1 MTLSTIRTVFN
12 RNRAVTLGAAGLVG
26 LLLATA
32 ACRDATSARELQL
45 GQSASLPGN
54 APVLVSC
61 QSGQRAFVRQTLVN
75 GQVVPQVECVSDAG
89 IAPAVA
95 PAYGTPQTYGAAQ
108 TTMTYGPQPV
118 SYQPAGPYSQPVVY
132 APQPAIAQPAVYS
145 APAPRPVVERRVVYE
160 RRPVYDNREVRSSGR
175 SWKKSA
181 IIIGSSAG
189 VGAGVGAAVG
199 GKKGAL
205 IGAAI
210 GGGGAAIWDQA
221 TRR

>member
-1 MTLSTIRTVFN
+1 MLSTIRTVFN

-26 LLLATA
+26 LSLATA
-32 ACRDATSARELQL
+32 ACRDTTSARELQL

-61 QSGQRAFVRQTLVN
+61 QSGKRAFIRQTLVN

-89 IAPAVA
+89 IAPAAA
-95 PAYGTPQTYGAAQ
+95 PVYGAPQTA
-108 TTMTYGPQPV
+108 MTYGPQPV
-118 SYQPAGPYSQPVVY
+118 SYQPAVPYAQPVAY

-160 RRPVYDNREVRSSGR
+160 RRPVYQNREVRSNGR

-181 IIIGSSAG
+181 VIIGSSAG

-210 GGGGAAIWDQA
+210 GGGSAAIWDQA